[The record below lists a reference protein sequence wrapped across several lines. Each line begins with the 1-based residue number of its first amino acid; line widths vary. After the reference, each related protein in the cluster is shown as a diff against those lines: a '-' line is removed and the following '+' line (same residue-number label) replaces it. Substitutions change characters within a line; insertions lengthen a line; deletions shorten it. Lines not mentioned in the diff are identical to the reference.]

1 MLDYIKQKFHAVKK
15 DETFE
20 KKLELFQANF
30 FNLPYHSWITES
42 KALKRAFFI
51 LFDSLNEQ
59 LLSILMKKKL
69 ICLRSYGVLAC
80 TLSIPPQ
87 SDVLIVYPDLI
98 KLLNSASLMHGVSI
112 LAHELGHI
120 ILDHSHNDLNPVL
133 AQLEADAI
141 AFEMGFGKELMEQI
155 KSFPTSYEYKLRIKN
170 LANML
175 SRQV

>member
-1 MLDYIKQKFHAVKK
+1 MLNYFKQKFCSIKK

-20 KKLELFQANF
+20 NKLELFQANF
-30 FNLPYHSWITES
+30 FNSPYHSWITES

-51 LFDSLNEQ
+51 LLDSLNEQ
-59 LLSILMKKKL
+59 LLQILLKKNL

-80 TLSIPPQ
+80 TLSLPPQ

-120 ILDHSHNDLNPVL
+120 VLDHSHKDLNPIL

-141 AFEMGFGKELMEQI
+141 AFEMGFGKELMEEI
-155 KSFPTSYEYKLRIKN
+155 KSFPTSYEYQLRIEN
-170 LANML
+170 LAKL
-175 SRQV
+175 LTRQA